1 MDSKKRIAIRN
12 KAGEEI
18 GVFYCPSDPEALKRY
33 AESMERYKKSVM
45 PLICINI
52 APDGTTTTKSGK
64 RIIQNAENSIYKL
77 FDFILGYDGASN
89 AFFSAV
95 RPFARV
101 KGKFYC
107 EHCLDVVKHSID
119 SQEVKSH
126 GKKG

>member
-1 MDSKKRIAIRN
+1 MEDKKKISVRN
-12 KAGEEI
+12 KDGEEI
-18 GVFYCPSDPEALKRY
+18 GVVYCPSDASALKRY
-33 AESMERYKKSVM
+33 FEGAERLKKATAL
-45 PLICINI
+45 LIRINI
-52 APDGTTTTKSGK
+52 NPDGTTDKNG
-64 RIIQNAENSIYKL
+64 RFIIQNAEKKIYEL
-77 FDFILGYDGASN
+77 FDYILGYKDASK

-119 SQEVKSH
+119 TQEVKSH